1 MISLQNHSKLS
12 CLLQLTSFILV
23 KSLVN
28 GKFNHMLFHVYRYGK
43 IYLKA
48 AKTCMVKG
56 ADYAKNEIERLQRLL
71 EKVRLINCLS

>member
-1 MISLQNHSKLS
+1 M
-12 CLLQLTSFILV
+12 
-23 KSLVN
+23 N

-56 ADYAKNEIERLQRLL
+56 ADYAKNEIERLHRLL
-71 EKVRLINCLS
+71 EKVRFDRCLS